1 MPLRY
6 NFYISLNHEI
16 WILVHIFI
24 FNIFILVKKEEEKI
38 KIKGHVKGQTISI
51 CKNLSNKKDDIHMKN
66 PRQFH
71 KI

>member
-1 MPLRY
+1 M
-6 NFYISLNHEI
+6 
-16 WILVHIFI
+16 HIFI

-71 KI
+71 